1 MTYLLD
7 TNIVLNYLRE
17 NRYRDFIETNY
28 GLLNPSNTCIL
39 SVVSIGELR
48 SLALQNNWG
57 IRRMNGLGNFLSRYI
72 ISDINV
78 EDVINQ
84 YAIIDAYSQGRLSK
98 RLLPRGMSARNMG
111 KNDLWLAASASVL
124 NIPLMSTDRDFEH
137 LDGVF
142 LDFIYV
148 DVSGV

>member
-17 NRYRDFIETNY
+17 NRYRDFIEANY
-28 GLLNPSNTCIL
+28 QLLRPSNTCIL

-57 IRRMNGLGNFLSRYI
+57 LRRMNALGNFLSRYI

-98 RLLPRGMSARNMG
+98 RPLPRGMSARNMG
-111 KNDLWLAASASVL
+111 KMTFGWLL
-124 NIPLMSTDRDFEH
+124 LLRF
-137 LDGVF
+137 
-142 LDFIYV
+142 
-148 DVSGV
+148 